1 MDIKNFKKKKREK
14 TWKIKWISKMIFVT
28 SIKKNTTKNEQKLIK
43 NNSKRMKLWTKI
55 HKKEFEENEII
66 QQKDNNEN
74 KYYLVNICI

>member
-1 MDIKNFKKKKREK
+1 
-14 TWKIKWISKMIFVT
+14 
-28 SIKKNTTKNEQKLIK
+28 
-43 NNSKRMKLWTKI
+43 MKLWTKI